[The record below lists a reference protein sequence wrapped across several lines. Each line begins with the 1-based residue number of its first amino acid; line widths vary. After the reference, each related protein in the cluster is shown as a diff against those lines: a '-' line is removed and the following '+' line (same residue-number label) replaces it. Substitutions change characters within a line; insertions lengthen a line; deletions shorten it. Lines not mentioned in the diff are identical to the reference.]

1 MAATVLTLLFGLC
14 ASFWVSGEEVP
25 YESYTYWEDT
35 SAAGSPEGGLRKAFV
50 YGENSRQCR
59 FPWRERI

>member
-25 YESYTYWEDT
+25 YESYT
-35 SAAGSPEGGLRKAFV
+35 
-50 YGENSRQCR
+50 
-59 FPWRERI
+59 